1 MASSPSVEDLE
12 LVLTIS
18 RTGSVGTAARELRI
32 SQPSASQ
39 RLARLERT
47 CETQLFIR
55 DTRGAR
61 PTRAG
66 TELARRAEHILGH
79 LSELYDAA
87 RAAAAGPRLRIGT
100 FVSIAPILF
109 PVLDAELPEDDID
122 QQVDHGQYLVG
133 LVAEGTMDAAFIAI
147 ADQIVL
153 PPGVVTRPVGHDEL
167 VLFVPAG
174 VELPRSGK
182 QPFRERSM
190 PFSTYDRSGDDICA
204 RLIALGAKA
213 RRGVTLGTT
222 VAMARRRSQL
232 AVVPRTALSHELR
245 PGEQLVPAPFRHR
258 LTLSMVTG
266 PNPPARLISVLPKLR
281 EALHLTPARQTRS
294 SRIVQ

>member
-47 CETQLFIR
+47 CETQLFVR

-61 PTRAG
+61 PTPAG
-66 TELARRAEHILGH
+66 AELARRAEHILGH
-79 LSELYDAA
+79 LSELYDAT
-87 RAAAAGPRLRIGT
+87 RAAAAGPRLVIGT
-100 FVSIAPILF
+100 FVSLAPILF
-109 PVLDAELPEDDID
+109 PVLDAELPDDDIN
-122 QQVDHGQYLVG
+122 QQVDHGRYLVE

-147 ADQIVL
+147 ADQMDL
-153 PPGVVTRPVGHDEL
+153 PHGTATRAVGHDEL
-167 VLFVPAG
+167 VLFVPRG
-174 VELPRSGK
+174 VELPRGGK
-182 QPFRERSM
+182 LPLRDRSVA
-190 PFSTYDRSGDDICA
+190 FSTYDRSSDQISS

-232 AVVPRTALSHELR
+232 AVVPRSALAHELH

-258 LTLSMVTG
+258 LTLSLVTG
-266 PNPPARLISVLPKLR
+266 PTPIPRLTALLPSLR
-281 EALHLTPARQTRS
+281 DALHLTPVRRTAVS
-294 SRIVQ
+294 G